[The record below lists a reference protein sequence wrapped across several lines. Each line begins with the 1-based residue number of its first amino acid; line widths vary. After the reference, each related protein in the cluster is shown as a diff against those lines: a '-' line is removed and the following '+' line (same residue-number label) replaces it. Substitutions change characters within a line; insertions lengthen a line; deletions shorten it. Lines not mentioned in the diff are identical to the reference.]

1 MKARASKAV
10 IAAVAATAGV
20 WMLSVVVVAGQAPQ
34 DRPPNA
40 EEVFKNIQVLK
51 GIPVDQFMGTMGFF
65 SSSLGLNCTDC
76 HSDDSG
82 GDWTKYADDTP
93 LKRTARRMVMM
104 MQSINEANFG
114 GRQMVTC
121 NTCHRGV
128 PNPNV
133 MPSIDA
139 LYASPPPEEAGD
151 PITQAQGQP
160 TAESIIDKYIAAVGG
175 AQKVAAFTS
184 FTGTGTYHGYDDSE
198 DSPMEIAVNAN
209 GQYFTAA
216 HPASG
221 IHTTTFDGRTGWLA
235 APATDRPFPLIAI
248 TGQELDGLKL
258 QAQLFFPAQIKGAL
272 RNWRSGFGTEIADRR
287 INVIQGNLG
296 MNGVATL
303 CFDAQ
308 TGLLVRIIRYGP
320 SPVGRIV
327 TRVDYTDYRDVGSTG
342 VKMPFKWTVSWLD
355 GRNVFTVS
363 KVDANVR
370 LDPAKFAK
378 PAASR

>member
-1 MKARASKAV
+1 
-10 IAAVAATAGV
+10 
-20 WMLSVVVVAGQAPQ
+20 
-34 DRPPNA
+34 
-40 EEVFKNIQVLK
+40 
-51 GIPVDQFMGTMGFF
+51 
-65 SSSLGLNCTDC
+65 
-76 HSDDSG
+76 
-82 GDWTKYADDTP
+82 
-93 LKRTARRMVMM
+93 
-104 MQSINEANFG
+104 
-114 GRQMVTC
+114 
-121 NTCHRGV
+121 
-128 PNPNV
+128 

-221 IHTTTFDGRTGWLA
+221 IHTTTYDGRTGWLA

-272 RNWRSGFGTEIADRR
+272 RNWRSGFGTEIDDRPV
-287 INVIQGNLG
+287 NVIQGNLG

-308 TGLLVRIIRYGP
+308 TGLLVRMIRYGP

-363 KVDANVR
+363 QVDANVR
-370 LDPAKFAK
+370 LDPAQFAN